1 MRPLSGITVVTLEHA
16 IAAPFATRQLADLGA
31 RVIKIERPGVGDFAR
46 GYDER
51 VRGLASHFV
60 WTNRSK
66 ESLTLDVKHPKAQ
79 AILKT
84 LIREQ
89 ADIVV
94 QNLAPGA
101 SARLGL
107 SYAALSQEKPGI
119 IVCDI
124 SGYGDNGPY
133 RDKKAYDLLIQ
144 SESGL
149 VSITGT
155 EQEPSKAGPSIAD
168 IAAGMYAY
176 SNILAALM
184 HRQQTGRGQ
193 HLDISM
199 LESLGEW
206 MNYPLYY
213 AFDGASPPPR
223 TGASHATIYPYGPF
237 PAGDGKT
244 VMLGLQN
251 EREWSVFCEKVL
263 LRPELLTDERFSSNS
278 KRSAARIELRALIVD
293 AFSKLTAEQ
302 VVQRLDD
309 AQIANAR
316 VNDMHDVWKHPQ
328 LQARK
333 RWREVESP
341 AGPIPALLPPG
352 SWEEGEPRM
361 DAVPALGQHT
371 DAILSGLGYT
381 QDEITSLRTAKA
393 I

>member
-1 MRPLSGITVVTLEHA
+1 
-16 IAAPFATRQLADLGA
+16 
-31 RVIKIERPGVGDFAR
+31 
-46 GYDER
+46 

-79 AILKT
+79 AILKR

-89 ADIVV
+89 ADVVV

-107 SYAALSQEKPGI
+107 SFAELSQVKPTI

-149 VSITGT
+149 LSITGT

-176 SNILAALM
+176 SSILAALM
-184 HRQQTGRGQ
+184 HRQSTGRGQ

-213 AFDGASPPPR
+213 AFEGASPPPR

-263 LRPELLTDERFSSNS
+263 LDPELSTDERFSSNS
-278 KRSAARIELRALIVD
+278 KRSAARIELRNLIVN
-293 AFSKLTAEQ
+293 AFSTLTAEQ

-361 DAVPALGQHT
+361 DAVPALGEHT
-371 DAILSGLGYT
+371 DAILSGLGYS
-381 QDEITSLRTAKA
+381 QDEIASLRAAKA